1 MEIDVRGVV
10 APGIAIL
17 LLASLLSGCTSSPTQ
32 PLSPEPHAEPIVVS
46 GTAQYVAPV
55 QALCVPPAGWTSE
68 PVQTQN
74 WRTTHQVWL
83 SPSGHTAYGVIHFT
97 LPLPVGTDPVLWVF
111 MNQMRREQGD
121 AKLLSKQWDSN
132 IKGVRFVA
140 QGGLYTVR
148 TNLLLRGF
156 DGWAIYAG
164 THNDEAVVDNELAL
178 AERAREQTQVA
189 TGVVH

>member
-1 MEIDVRGVV
+1 MEEDVRGVV
-10 APGIAIL
+10 APLIGIL
-17 LLASLLSGCTSSPTQ
+17 LLAPLLCGCTSSPTPQLDQQ
-32 PLSPEPHAEPIVVS
+32 PQPVTLDYAP
-46 GTAQYVAPV
+46 QYVEPV
-55 QALCVPPAGWTSE
+55 QALCTPPAGWIAES
-68 PVQTQN
+68 VKSAN
-74 WRTTHQVWL
+74 RRATHQVWL

-111 MNQMRREQGD
+111 MSQMRREQGE

-164 THNDEAVVDNELAL
+164 THNDEAVVDNELTL
-178 AERAREQTQVA
+178 AERARELTQV
-189 TGVVH
+189 GVH